1 MRKFIL
7 IFFAFSITTFAQV
20 SVNPTRPSASDNA
33 FTTAEGY
40 SEIEFG
46 FSSIKNN
53 WTLPLL
59 LKIGMLQNLEFGFSM
74 NGLLNSV
81 TKTETGN
88 PGLQLKYRF
97 YNKGRLSIAFAGKTE
112 FVKSSDPAYTFYAV
126 PSIVAEA
133 FQVDATFG
141 VIIAD
146 DGFGYNS
153 SFIHA
158 VALSPNIDDKF
169 GMFAEIFG
177 EMTTNYNPIYLD
189 GGISYKLSDSFVIDG
204 SLTYGLND
212 DAGKD
217 ITIQIGFTS
226 LIFKL
231 F

>member
-7 IFFAFSITTFAQV
+7 MFFAFSIINTAQV
-20 SVNPTRPSASDNA
+20 AVNPTRPSASDNA
-33 FTTAEGY
+33 FTTAQGY

-46 FSSIKNN
+46 FSSTKNN

-59 LKIGMLQNLEFGFSM
+59 LKFGMLQNFELGFSM
-74 NGLLNSV
+74 NGLVNSINN
-81 TKTETGN
+81 TEIGN

-97 YNKGRLSIAFAGKTE
+97 LDKGRLSIALVGKTE
-112 FVKSSDPAYTFYAV
+112 FIKNLDPAYTFYAV

-141 VIIAD
+141 IKIAD

-158 VALSPNIDDKF
+158 VSLSPNIDEKF

-177 EMTTNYNPIYLD
+177 EMTTNFNPIYLD
-189 GGISYKLSDSFVIDG
+189 GGISYKLNNSFVVDTSI
-204 SLTYGLND
+204 SYGLND

-217 ITIQIGFTS
+217 ITFQIGFTS